1 MPRYLTA
8 PTRFLVIISTIVVA
22 LALLLASSVLAAGPE
37 PETVDYTVRSGDTL
51 WNIAAEVV
59 VDGDIRD
66 VVAQIRHINDLDSS
80 LIQPGQ
86 VLELP
91 VDSDL

>member
-1 MPRYLTA
+1 
-8 PTRFLVIISTIVVA
+8 LVIISTIVVA
-22 LALLLASSVLAAGPE
+22 LALLLAPSVLAAGPE